1 MDSETRDAPRLAVLI
16 DAENISAR
24 LVEPLLSKVA
34 KLGRAAVKRIYG
46 DWTLPGATQW
56 RAVALDRGLEPI
68 QQFRITKGKN
78 RGDSA
83 LIIDAMDLLY
93 SGRFDGFCIVSS
105 DGDFTRLA
113 SRLRESGPLVYGFG
127 EKTAPDAFRTSCD
140 RFFVLEPP
148 GPGATPTPAPTPRP
162 SKNGAAPVPPPLT
175 NGVAPAP
182 PPSKNGSSP
191 ASLLT
196 FGKTHREL
204 FEAAYFAGSG
214 QDGWVDM
221 AFFGGQLRK
230 LSPAFKQRD
239 FGYSSLGG
247 LVESVGLFKIKK
259 IPSPQN
265 PSCAIWRI
273 KWAGENE
280 RE

>member
-16 DAENISAR
+16 DAENVGAR
-24 LVEPLLSKVA
+24 LVEPLLAKVA
-34 KLGRAAVKRIYG
+34 KLGRANVKRIYG
-46 DWTLPGATQW
+46 DWTLPDAAQW
-56 RAVALDRGLEPI
+56 RAASRDRGLEPI

-78 RGDSA
+78 RIDSA

-93 SGRFDGFCIVSS
+93 TERFDGFCIVSS

-140 RFFVLEPP
+140 PFFVLEPP
-148 GPGATPTPAPTPRP
+148 GLSPSSTSPP
-162 SKNGAAPVPPPLT
+162 SKNGAAPTPPL
-175 NGVAPAP
+175 A
-182 PPSKNGSSP
+182 
-191 ASLLT
+191 

-204 FEAAYFAGSG
+204 FKAAYFAGSG

-230 LSPAFKQRD
+230 LSPSFHQRA
-239 FGYSSLGG
+239 FGYPSLGSF
-247 LVESVGLFKIKK
+247 VESVGLFKIKK
-259 IPSPQN
+259 LPSPQN
-265 PSCAIWRI
+265 PSCLIWRI
-273 KWAGENE
+273 KWAGESQGD
-280 RE
+280 